1 MFEEYSHPTFEMKI
15 AQAVMPSAPQQ
26 GAKEKIWREIQQHA
40 GHAYHTPMPK
50 HSWNRRRWLPLSLA
64 VLLLVVVLAFTNPQ
78 VVTAMQRLFRFL
90 PGIGLVE
97 TSQFKVL
104 EEQVV
109 VEREGITVTVSEAA
123 GDAQR
128 TRILMQV
135 EGLSSD
141 YNWGDFQDDSLIT
154 QDDDPFLILSDGSI
168 LLVEGA
174 MHHGDGS
181 GKMYIHRLTFPP
193 LPPDTMQVILAIP
206 RILPSPPGAEPQNW
220 QIPLRFKAGD
230 PDLLDPVFEIEPQE
244 DEFSLEQKLE
254 GQADTPDCCDAPV
267 PSAAGNGYGV
277 QFNLERVADLEDG
290 YLFMTKTSWQSDT
303 VLPYSMFADLIS
315 VTDANGNAV
324 AWEYAEADQMAEVGE
339 KAAYGAFRVIGK
351 EYAMPLTLQ
360 VRIVADIEADASFL
374 FEAGQQPQI
383 GQTWQ
388 TDMLVSIPPYD
399 LRIVGVEAVSD
410 AHGGT
415 GYEFTMQ
422 SDNVFRAMLVDQNN
436 PRGGAGG
443 GGGGGVFDDPPFTFS
458 STISYFELPQDTIEV
473 GVSSIAVILD
483 GTWQVTWQPE

>member
-15 AQAVMPSAPQQ
+15 AQALMPSAPQQ

-40 GHAYHTPMPK
+40 GHAHQTPIPQR
-50 HSWNRRRWLPLSLA
+50 SWHKRRWLPLSLA
-64 VLLLVVVLAFTNPQ
+64 VLLLVVVLAITNPQ
-78 VVTAMQRLFRFL
+78 VVAAMQRLFRFL

-104 EEQVV
+104 EEEVV

-128 TRILMQV
+128 TRILLQV

-154 QDDDPFLILSDGSI
+154 RDDDPFLILPDGSI

-206 RILPSPPGAEPQNW
+206 RILPSPPGAEPNNW

-230 PDLLDPVFEIEPQE
+230 PDSLDPVFEIEQQD
-244 DEFSLEQKLE
+244 DEFSLEQKME
-254 GQADTPDCCDAPV
+254 GQADAVDCCDAPV
-267 PSAAGNGYGV
+267 TTAAEKAYGV
-277 QFNLERVADLEDG
+277 QFNLERVAELEDG
-290 YLFMTKTSWQSDT
+290 YLFMTRTTWQSDA
-303 VLPYSMFADLIS
+303 VLPYSMFADLVS

-324 AWEYAEADQMAEVGE
+324 AWEYAQADQMAGIDE
-339 KAAYGAFRVIGK
+339 KANYGAIKVTGK
-351 EYAMPLTLQ
+351 DFAMPLTLQ
-360 VRIVADIEADASFL
+360 ARIVADIEADASFL
-374 FEAGQQPQI
+374 FEAGQQPRI

-388 TDMLVSIPPYD
+388 TDTLVSIPPYE

-410 AHGGT
+410 AHGGV
-415 GYEFTMQ
+415 GYKFTMQ
-422 SDNVFRAMLVDQNN
+422 SDNVFRAMLVDLNN

-443 GGGGGVFDDPPFTFS
+443 GGGGGAFDDPPFTFS
-458 STISYFELPQDTIEV
+458 STVSHFELPQGNIEI
-473 GVSSIAVILD
+473 GVNSIAVILN